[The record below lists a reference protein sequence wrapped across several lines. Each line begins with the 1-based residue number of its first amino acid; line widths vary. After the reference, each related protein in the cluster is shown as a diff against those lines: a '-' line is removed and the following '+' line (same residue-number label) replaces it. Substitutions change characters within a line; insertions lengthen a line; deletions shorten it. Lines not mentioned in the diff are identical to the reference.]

1 MKLSKQAS
9 KQASKKYNAM
19 KTLQKRFSG
28 YFLGAALTS
37 IASTVSFSAS
47 AQDNS
52 LTVISWGGAYN
63 IMQKKY
69 VVDPFERDT
78 GTRIL
83 FDGYAGGM
91 AEIKAQVEAG
101 KVQWDVVNV
110 DGFTLERACS
120 EGLLEILDHNIL
132 SPGSDGSK
140 ATDDFF
146 PGTLTDCGIAN
157 DIYSLAIGYNTNT
170 IGNVVPKT
178 IADVFDTQKIPGK
191 RGFQRKPINLLEWAL
206 LADGVAREH
215 VYHELATEAGQNR
228 AFSKLDSIKK
238 DIVWFDAY
246 SQAPQLLNDGGAI
259 MVQAPHGRFY
269 EAIRNQNS
277 PFVILWDGH
286 VYDYDIWSI
295 PKGTPKLELA
305 KRFVTFATESA
316 PLVGGTDLSYSPTRK
331 SSLALVEMDDLL
343 RNNLPTSH
351 LNIGIQAN
359 AEFWADYGQALDERF
374 AEWLLAN

>member
-1 MKLSKQAS
+1 ME
-9 KQASKKYNAM
+9 N
-19 KTLQKRFSG
+19 LQKQLRRYG
-28 YFLGAALTS
+28 LGLALAGLATTAS
-37 IASTVSFSAS
+37 INAH

-63 IMQKKY
+63 IMQKKH
-69 VVDPFERDT
+69 VVDPFEQQS
-78 GTRIL
+78 GIKVL

-91 AEIKAQVEAG
+91 AEIKAQVEAK

-110 DGFTLERACS
+110 DAFTLERACS
-120 EGLLEILDHNIL
+120 EGLLEVLDHNML
-132 SPGSDGSK
+132 SNGSDGSK
-140 ATDDFF
+140 AQDDFL

-157 DIYSLAIGYNTNT
+157 DIYSLAIGYNSKT
-170 IGNVVPKT
+170 IGKTVPKS
-178 IADVFDTQKIPGK
+178 IADVFDTSKIPGK
-191 RGFQRKPINLLEWAL
+191 RGFQRKPIGLMEWAL

-228 AFSKLDSIKK
+228 AFNKLGSIKK

-269 EAIRNQNS
+269 DAMRNQNS

-305 KRFVTFATESA
+305 KRFVRFATESV
-316 PLVGGTDLSYSPTRK
+316 PLVGGSDLSYSPTRK

-359 AEFWADYGQALDERF
+359 AEFWADYGQSLDEKF
-374 AEWLLAN
+374 AEWLLIH

>member
-1 MKLSKQAS
+1 MENL
-9 KQASKKYNAM
+9 
-19 KTLQKRFSG
+19 TKRFG
-28 YFLGAALTS
+28 RYLMGAALTG
-37 IASTVSFSAS
+37 IATTASFSAS

-69 VVDPFERDT
+69 VVDPFEKNS
-78 GTRIL
+78 GVKIL

-110 DGFTLERACS
+110 DAFTLERACS
-120 EGLLEILDHNIL
+120 EGLLEILDHSML
-132 SPGSDGSK
+132 SAGSDGSK
-140 ATDDFF
+140 ATDDFL
-146 PGTLTDCGIAN
+146 PGTLTDCGVAN

-170 IGNVVPKT
+170 IGQTVPKS
-178 IADVFDTQKIPGK
+178 IADVFDTNKIPGK
-191 RGFQRKPINLLEWAL
+191 RGFQRKPIGILEWAL

-228 AFSKLDSIKK
+228 AFAKLDSIKK

>member
-1 MKLSKQAS
+1 MQ
-9 KQASKKYNAM
+9 
-19 KTLQKRFSG
+19 TLKKRFSH
-28 YFLGAALTS
+28 YLFGASLISLAS
-37 IASTVSFSAS
+37 IVSFSAS

-63 IMQKKY
+63 IMQKKH
-69 VVDPFERDT
+69 VVDPFEKNS
-78 GTRIL
+78 GVKIL

-120 EGLLEILDHNIL
+120 EGLLEILDHNML
-132 SPGSDGSK
+132 SSGSDGSK

-170 IGNVVPKT
+170 IGKVIPKT
-178 IADVFDTQKIPGK
+178 ITDVFDTQKIPGK
-191 RGFQRKPINLLEWAL
+191 RGFQRRPINLLEWAL

-228 AFSKLDSIKK
+228 AFAKLDSIKK

-351 LNIGIQAN
+351 LDIGIQAN

>member
-1 MKLSKQAS
+1 MENQ
-9 KQASKKYNAM
+9 
-19 KTLQKRFSG
+19 QKRFGRGLLSAVLAG
-28 YFLGAALTS
+28 LITS
-37 IASTVSFSAS
+37 MSLSVS

-69 VVDPFERDT
+69 VVDPFEKDS
-78 GTRIL
+78 GVKIL

-110 DGFTLERACS
+110 DAFTLERACS
-120 EGLLEILDHNIL
+120 EGLLEILDHSML

-140 ATDDFF
+140 ATDDFL

-170 IGNVVPKT
+170 IGKTVPKT
-178 IADVFDTQKIPGK
+178 IADVFDTNKIPGK
-191 RGFQRKPINLLEWAL
+191 RGFQRKPIGILEWAL
-206 LADGVAREH
+206 MADGVEREH
-215 VYHELATEAGQNR
+215 IYHELATEAGQTR
-228 AFSKLDSIKK
+228 AFAKLDTLKK

-259 MVQAPHGRFY
+259 LVQAPHGRFY
-269 EAIRNQNS
+269 EAMRNQNS

-305 KRFVTFATESA
+305 KSFVTFATESA

-351 LNIGIQAN
+351 LDIGIQAN

-374 AEWLLAN
+374 AQWLLSN